1 MKVTVR
7 KHALT
12 KGRHRLFLDYY
23 PPIVNP
29 KTNKQTGYENLKLF
43 VYDNPATPTER
54 NHNRTTMEL
63 ATTICASRQLELQA
77 QKHGMSPSFRKQ
89 ESFITYFRKL
99 ADQQRG
105 LNWHNWD
112 SSVRYFQLFAD
123 GADLSFAELDLF
135 LCEQFKRF
143 LLSEPK
149 LRESR
154 RGIGHNSAL
163 SYFNKF
169 RTALKQAWREKLISD
184 DLHALSPGLKEI
196 EAEVEY
202 LTMDEI
208 RKLLE
213 TPVNDDLYKRVI
225 LLAILTGLRFCDIKY
240 LTWKQVRGERDSFY
254 LQFRQRKTYKP
265 QHVYISNQAFDLM
278 GERGEPE
285 ETVFPKVNYNYT
297 RDMLKVWPKEAGI
310 NKHLT
315 FSCLRHTYATLQLDH
330 GTDIYTISKLL
341 GHRHLKT
348 TQRYTRVVDKAKKE
362 AANRI
367 VFDF

>member
-1 MKVTVR
+1 MKVTIR
-7 KHALT
+7 KSLLT

-23 PPIVNP
+23 PVIVNP
-29 KTNKQTGYENLKLF
+29 KTKKHTRYENLKIF
-43 VYDNPATPTER
+43 VYDHPATPAEKK
-54 NHNRTTMEL
+54 HNRTTMEL
-63 ATTICASRQLELQA
+63 ANTICAIRQLELQA
-77 QKHGMSPSFRKQ
+77 QKHGMSPSFRKH

-99 ADQQRG
+99 ADQHRG
-105 LNWHNWD
+105 LNWNNWD
-112 SSVRYFQLFAD
+112 SSVRYFQLFTD
-123 GADLSFAELDLF
+123 GADISFAELDLS

-143 LLSEPK
+143 LLDEPK

-196 EAEVEY
+196 EAEVEF

-208 RKLLE
+208 RKLLA
-213 TPVNDDLYKRVI
+213 TPIDNDLYKRII

-240 LTWKQVRGERDSFY
+240 LTWNQVRGELDNYS

-265 QHVYISNQAFDLM
+265 QYAYISNQAFDLL
-278 GERGEPE
+278 GERANPG
-285 ETVFPKVNYNYT
+285 TRVFPKVNYNYV
-297 RDMLKVWPKEAGI
+297 RDLLKAWPKEAGI

-348 TQRYTRVVDKAKKE
+348 TQRYTRVMDKAKKE

-367 VFDF
+367 ILDF